1 MNEKELGME
10 QYSIP
15 KMQIGQRE
23 ARITHPCFSL
33 AYFRKRQ
40 ISPERRS
47 HEHS

>member
-1 MNEKELGME
+1 MNDKELGME

-23 ARITHPCFSL
+23 ARMCNPCLSL
-33 AYFRKRQ
+33 AYFRKRR

-47 HEHS
+47 YEYS